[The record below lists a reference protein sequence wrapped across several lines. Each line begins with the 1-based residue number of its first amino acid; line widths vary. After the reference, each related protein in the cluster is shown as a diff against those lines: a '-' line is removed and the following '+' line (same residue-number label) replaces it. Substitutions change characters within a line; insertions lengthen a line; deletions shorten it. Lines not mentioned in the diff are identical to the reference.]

1 MLPPI
6 DASERPMRLTRY
18 KVTNFRSVADSGWLD
33 VDDVTALIG
42 VNESGKSNLLVP
54 LWKLNP
60 AREGDLRATSDYPK
74 TMFAEIREQPGAYC
88 FITAEFSTDAFA
100 ERLASLTGLSA
111 ENASI
116 VRVERYYNGGYVV
129 SFPMHVQQT
138 TAECGEVA
146 EMIQGGIGFIEKIA
160 PLAREET
167 LKLEIIAALRGF
179 ALDLPADASTSDDLN
194 DLAANVRSLA
204 PENPAKSSMLLPQLE
219 NLATALEDLSKRL
232 SEPEPGEDN
241 AVHEAVIKRL
251 PRFVYYSNYGNLD
264 SEIYLPHVVENL
276 KRTDLGE
283 KEAAKARTLRVLF
296 SFVRLKPSEIL
307 ELGRDFVPVGNPQRR
322 PTDDQIAE
330 IAENKRERSILLQS
344 AHTSLTQRFKEWWK
358 QGDYRFRF
366 EADGDHFRI
375 WVADDRRPAEVE
387 LEGRST
393 GLQWFLSFYLV
404 FLVESRSN
412 GEHGNAILLLDEPGL
427 SLHPLAQHDLSR
439 FFDNLSATNQ
449 LIYTTHSP
457 FLVHA
462 DRLDRA
468 RKVYVDEDGTTKVT
482 SDLRRGA
489 EKQAGAAYAVH
500 SALGLSVAESLM
512 LGCQPVIVEGSS
524 DQHYLTAIKTL
535 LISNGDIAPNREIIF
550 PPAGG
555 TKNTR
560 MVASILTGRDEELPY
575 VILDGDAMGKK
586 QTKELAS
593 SLYQDAGNR
602 LLDTDDFTGIAD
614 SEVEDLIPLAILTT
628 VLDRYQRNSE
638 TLFADVAKAGRPIVD
653 QIETWAKTQDVALP
667 QGWKVELAKRVKSH
681 LLNIGLAAIPEEN
694 VTRWRKLFA
703 ALGHGDIA

>member
-1 MLPPI
+1 
-6 DASERPMRLTRY
+6 MRLTRY
-18 KVTNFRSVADSGWLD
+18 RVTHFRSVADSDWID

-60 AREGDLRATSDYPK
+60 AREGELRPTSDYPK
-74 TMFAEIREQPGAYC
+74 TMFAEIRENPAHFR
-88 FITAEFSTDAFA
+88 FISAEFDTGVFA
-100 ERLASLTGLSA
+100 ERLAAMTGLSKEA
-111 ENASI
+111 ASV
-116 VRVERYYNGGYVV
+116 VRVDRYYDGSYAVG
-129 SFPMHVQQT
+129 FPLHEQQT
-138 TAECGEVA
+138 TAEADEVA
-146 EMIQGGIGFIEKIA
+146 EMIRGGVGFIEKIT
-160 PLAREET
+160 PMSREET
-167 LKLEIIAALRGF
+167 LKREIVDALKSLT
-179 ALDLPADASTSDDLN
+179 LDLPVKASTPDDL
-194 DLAANVRSLA
+194 DALAAKVRALT
-204 PENPAKSSMLLPQLE
+204 PQNPAKTSALIPQIE
-219 NLATALEDLSKRL
+219 NLAVAMEDLGKRL
-232 SEPEPGEDN
+232 SAPEPGDDD
-241 AVHEAVIKRL
+241 AVHEAVINRL

-276 KRTDLGE
+276 KRSDLGE

-307 ELGRDFVPVGNPQRR
+307 ELGRDFVSAGNPQRR
-322 PTDDQIAE
+322 PTAEEIAQ

-404 FLVESRSN
+404 FLVESQSN
-412 GEHGNAILLLDEPGL
+412 GEHGDAILLLDEPGL

-439 FFDNLSATNQ
+439 FFDSLSATNQ

-468 RKVYVDEDGTTKVT
+468 RKVYVDDDGTTKAT
-482 SDLRRGA
+482 SDLRRGS

-535 LISNGDIAPNREIIF
+535 LISDGSIAPDREIIF

-560 MVASILTGRDEELPY
+560 MVASILTGRDEDLPY
-575 VILDGDAMGKK
+575 VVLDGDTMGKK
-586 QTKELAS
+586 QARELVS
-593 SLYQDAGNR
+593 SLYQDAATR
-602 LLDTDDFTGIAD
+602 LLDTDDFTGIAG
-614 SEVEDLIPLAILTT
+614 SEVEDLVPISIVAS
-628 VLDRYQRNSE
+628 VLDRYQRNCE
-638 TLFADVAKAGRPIVD
+638 TEFADVAKDGSPVVG
-653 QIETWAKTQDVALP
+653 QIEAWAQQQGISLP
-667 QGWKVELAKRVKSH
+667 LGWKVELAKRTKSH
-681 LLNIGLAAIPEEN
+681 LLNKGLAAVPEEQ
-694 VTRWRKLFA
+694 VARWRKLFA
-703 ALGHGDIA
+703 AFGHAANG

>member
-1 MLPPI
+1 
-6 DASERPMRLTRY
+6 
-18 KVTNFRSVADSGWLD
+18 VAYSDWIG
-33 VDDVTALIG
+33 VEDVTALIG

-54 LWKLNP
+54 LWKLKP
-60 AREGDLRATSDYPK
+60 AREGEIRPTSDYPK
-74 TMFAEIREQPGAYC
+74 TMFAEIRENPGGYC
-88 FITAEFSTDAFA
+88 FISAEFSTGAFA
-100 ERLASLTGLSA
+100 EPLAAMTGLSVEA
-111 ENASI
+111 ASI
-116 VRVERYYNGGYVV
+116 VRVDRFYDGGYIV
-129 SFPMHVQQT
+129 SFPLHEQQT
-138 TAECGEVA
+138 TAGADEVT
-146 EMIQGGIGFIEKIA
+146 EMIRGGIGFIEKIN
-160 PLAREET
+160 PLAREEA
-167 LKLEIIAALRGF
+167 LKPEIVSALKGF
-179 ALDLPADASTSDDLN
+179 VLDLPAEPLTPKGLEA
-194 DLAANVRSLA
+194 LAARIRGLA
-204 PENPAKSSMLLPQLE
+204 PENPAKTSGLLPQIE
-219 NLATALEDLSKRL
+219 NLAAALDDLGTRL
-232 SEPEPGEDN
+232 SEPEPGDDD

-251 PRFVYYSNYGNLD
+251 PRFVYYSNYGDLD

-322 PTDDQIAE
+322 PSAEEIAQ

-404 FLVESRSN
+404 FLVESQSS

-439 FFDNLSATNQ
+439 FFDSLSATNQ

-468 RKVYVDEDGTTKVT
+468 RKVYVDDDGTTKAT

-535 LISNGDIAPNREIIF
+535 LISDGSIAPNREIIF

-575 VILDGDAMGKK
+575 VVLDGDQAGKR
-586 QTKELAS
+586 QSKELAS
-593 SLYQDAGNR
+593 SLYQEAANR
-602 LLDTDDFTGIAD
+602 LLDTDDFVGMAG
-614 SEVEDLIPLAILTT
+614 SEVEDLIPANIVAS
-628 VLDRYQRNSE
+628 VLNRYQRNADTE
-638 TLFADVAKAGRPIVD
+638 FADVVKPGTPIVG
-653 QIETWAKTQDVALP
+653 QIEEWARGQGLPLP
-667 QGWKVELAKRVKSH
+667 QGWKVELAKRIKQH
-681 LLNIGLAAIPEEN
+681 LLNKGLASIPEEH
-694 VTRWRKLFA
+694 VARWRKLFA
-703 ALGHGDIA
+703 AFGDGSDA